1 MAEQFLTLILPDQR
15 VMLPA
20 QQLVE
25 VLSLS
30 ADRVTPIPDTPSYT
44 MGVTNWRGEVLWVVD
59 LSALLGLSPLYR
71 QPLRLR
77 KFPVVIISHPLSPL
91 GLAVVEVGK
100 MIQCDPQE
108 LRRDAPEVVKFG
120 DGAWIS
126 PDRQVVLALSGEK
139 LIPTPA

>member
-1 MAEQFLTLILPDQR
+1 MAEQFLTLILPEQR

-20 QQLVE
+20 QQLLE

-30 ADRVTPIPDTPSYT
+30 SDRLSPIPDTPSYA

-59 LSALLGLSPLYR
+59 LSALMGLEPLYR

-77 KFPVVIISHPLSPL
+77 KFPVVIVSHPTTPI

-100 MIQCDPQE
+100 MVRCDAQE
-108 LRRDAPEVVKFG
+108 FRSDAPELVKFG
-120 DGAWIS
+120 EGAWIS
-126 PDRQVVLALSGEK
+126 PDREVVLVLSGDR
-139 LIPTPA
+139 LLPTPA